1 MLQLEREATRAGVP
15 RVLLTRRP
23 APASPSARV
32 PSPVRLSPVASAVAA
47 RHAGSVVLL
56 DVWATWC
63 TNCVE
68 GLQDLA
74 RLQRELGPRGLRV
87 VAINVDQGLDS
98 AAVRA
103 WLARHAIDLAFVL
116 DPSGASAAMLPQPG
130 IPQSVVLD
138 HRGEVRD
145 FRMGHSPPG
154 SGSSWL
160 DQLAR
165 QTLDSALA
173 RPHPSRSSV

>member
-1 MLQLEREATRAGVP
+1 
-15 RVLLTRRP
+15 
-23 APASPSARV
+23 
-32 PSPVRLSPVASAVAA
+32 VRLSPVASAVAA